1 MEIKTILGKIEK
13 TLTLN
18 NNAEE
23 TISPA
28 YESRDNWGFNY
39 TTLYNNDGNPIEDK
53 SKYQDETIFL
63 DSELD
68 IIYGKSILSNVI
80 IDTKGPVIKEDLC
93 NRVSL
98 ELPFNMHFVY
108 KSDTVLDIKQLQI
121 LLLDSETKTDKKLL
135 YSVTRQ
141 SKTITMEPCISKLR
155 LDKNGDYYDLTF
167 KLHVTQDIDY
177 NLTLEELNSSI
188 LCIRVWDIS
197 GNGVEYYAD
206 GPWKYVQIDVF
217 GLEHLIITFD
227 NITPPNKVLTY
238 DTEGS
243 CTCYVFNPN
252 KDLWFIKPTII
263 LNSESIGRIVGGSFD
278 YSHYEIDGVVSF
290 KIANITEPGNVIVDA
305 WLSIDNAQQKEIVY
319 DKTWAEG
326 TCGPWIFIDPE
337 GRKIK
342 MMPYVPKYMK
352 DTQFNEF
359 VRFTEL
365 FLNSMYKSMS
375 NNKNIGILEKVAR
388 IGDFNF
394 IDKIEKPLIKHYRE
408 EFAIEI
414 EPNLDEIQKFLIQ
427 KRIARSDSEGVI
439 VAENFAYNE
448 FDDNDLYDFMK
459 YIYREIPEYNQYK
472 GSYKGIKMALNVLGM
487 CVKIV
492 ELWARTNDA
501 QIDDMMRA
509 DDLNDYPLK
518 FNKSDKVIIAK
529 YYLTSRFDVDMEETD
544 ISFKDFNDL
553 ADNIVR
559 LIFQV
564 KPVTRLLRKLS
575 YIYYMWIDIH
585 FSYLWYPEYNVQ
597 ELTHYKYKWDLS
609 DYDSFKKHRYS
620 TISGKLGT
628 FDVSDNIQY
637 IDQLY
642 IPFKAKEG
650 LCSWISRADHAAS
663 ETTESTTSTTT
674 KNTTTNNDGSVAG
687 NRVVRTKFTTNSY
700 LTLFNIGHK
709 VRVSD
714 LTKLR
719 FKIDYSYKHTYYEMS
734 PVHVPTGTIYVP
746 ISKEETISKTTDV
759 RDIDLW
765 DFTNGEIPNDANTVY
780 LEEDDN
786 GFYIN
791 FLGTTHA
798 ALSTLGLNESLIK
811 NKKITF
817 GNSTDPLSLHKYT
830 LTDFNIIMCFDC
842 ALGTDYI
849 GQGICDDPVCD
860 ITYEPDNELY
870 LATLGDTDSY
880 KNKKYYI
887 YPYTKAPYQN

>member
-1 MEIKTILGKIEK
+1 M
-13 TLTLN
+13 
-18 NNAEE
+18 
-23 TISPA
+23 
-28 YESRDNWGFNY
+28 
-39 TTLYNNDGNPIEDK
+39 
-53 SKYQDETIFL
+53 
-63 DSELD
+63 
-68 IIYGKSILSNVI
+68 
-80 IDTKGPVIKEDLC
+80 
-93 NRVSL
+93 
-98 ELPFNMHFVY
+98 
-108 KSDTVLDIKQLQI
+108 
-121 LLLDSETKTDKKLL
+121 
-135 YSVTRQ
+135 
-141 SKTITMEPCISKLR
+141 
-155 LDKNGDYYDLTF
+155 
-167 KLHVTQDIDY
+167 
-177 NLTLEELNSSI
+177 
-188 LCIRVWDIS
+188 
-197 GNGVEYYAD
+197 
-206 GPWKYVQIDVF
+206 
-217 GLEHLIITFD
+217 
-227 NITPPNKVLTY
+227 
-238 DTEGS
+238 
-243 CTCYVFNPN
+243 
-252 KDLWFIKPTII
+252 
-263 LNSESIGRIVGGSFD
+263 
-278 YSHYEIDGVVSF
+278 VSF

-414 EPNLDEIQKFLIQ
+414 EPNLDEIQKFLMQ

-518 FNKSDKVIIAK
+518 FNKSDKAIIAK

-637 IDQLY
+637 INQLY

-674 KNTTTNNDGSVAG
+674 KTCSNCNGSGINPNLDLNSLHFNFHGAPLKFVRYISDLPSYDSSNIYCIENNLIYFWVSGHHGEYMLGTWDNDTVESDAPGLLDSILNAIKCPTCNGTKEITETIITNTTTSNNDGSVAG

-734 PVHVPTGTIYVP
+734 PVQVPTGTIYVP

-791 FLGTTHA
+791 FLGTSHA

-817 GNSTDPLSLHKYT
+817 GNSTDPLSLHIYT

-887 YPYTKAPYQN
+887 YPYTKAPYQK